1 MKIKDILQVK
11 GSKVWMIKEN
21 QTLHEALHVLIE
33 QKIGALLVLKEK
45 GQEISGI
52 ISERDIVRGCYFN
65 RRKWDS
71 VLVKDLMTRQIF
83 IASPQDDIQQVMST
97 MTEKRVRH
105 IPVLSEGELQG
116 IVSIGDIVK
125 FLLQDSEHQI
135 QHLKQYLYGA
145 NL

>member
-1 MKIKDILQVK
+1 MKIKDILQAK
-11 GSKVWMIKEN
+11 GSKVWMIKET
-21 QTLHEALHVLIE
+21 QTLHEALHVLVE
-33 QKIGALLVLKEK
+33 QKIGALLVLKEND
-45 GQEISGI
+45 QDIAGI

-65 RRKWDS
+65 RKEWDS
-71 VLVKDLMTRQIF
+71 VPVKDLMTRKIF
-83 IASPQDDIQQVMST
+83 IASPEDDIQQVMST